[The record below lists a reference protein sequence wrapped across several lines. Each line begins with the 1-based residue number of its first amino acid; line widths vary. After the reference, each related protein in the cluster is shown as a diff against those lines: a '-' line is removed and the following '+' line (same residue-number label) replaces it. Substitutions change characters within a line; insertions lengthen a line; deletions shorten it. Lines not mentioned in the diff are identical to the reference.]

1 VEKEVINVVEMLS
14 RKLARRH
21 WSESAEDLIQ
31 DGMVLLLELYK
42 KHPNADKEW
51 IFKALHNFYST
62 KRKKITKY
70 ERRRVDLDDIPEL
83 GQDEA
88 EEVYL
93 DDMEL
98 EVIRYMVEE
107 LHLGKK
113 EILSHIRTA
122 DRTLYDKLRKLE
134 S

>member
-113 EILSHIRTA
+113 EILNHIRTA
-122 DRTLYDKLRKLE
+122 DRTLYDKLRKLG